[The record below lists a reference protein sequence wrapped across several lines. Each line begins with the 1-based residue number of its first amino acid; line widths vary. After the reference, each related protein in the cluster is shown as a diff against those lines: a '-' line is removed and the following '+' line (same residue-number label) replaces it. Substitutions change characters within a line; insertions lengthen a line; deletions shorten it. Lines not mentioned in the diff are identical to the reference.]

1 MINIKTKF
9 IKKNINSQELIDD
22 TESNVIS
29 THPWLI
35 GIIEDLQEKLRN

>member
-1 MINIKTKF
+1 MINIKTEF
-9 IKKNINSQELIDD
+9 NKNYINSQELIEN

-35 GIIEDLQEKLRN
+35 GIIEDLKEKLRN